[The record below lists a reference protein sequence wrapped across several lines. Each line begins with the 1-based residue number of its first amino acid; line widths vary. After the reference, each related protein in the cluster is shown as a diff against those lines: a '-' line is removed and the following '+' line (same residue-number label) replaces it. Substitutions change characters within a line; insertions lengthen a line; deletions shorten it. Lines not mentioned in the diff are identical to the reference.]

1 MKVKV
6 TASVTISMEGALYRK
21 DDVFEIPEKHYAGI
35 SHLVQVL
42 EEAPTDGQATEDKD
56 TEETDKDLTVAE
68 IKKLLDNA
76 GISYKKSAK
85 KSELL
90 AFLNE

>member
-42 EEAPTDGQATEDKD
+42 EEVSTDGQATEAEDA
-56 TEETDKDLTVAE
+56 EETAKAGGAADIEDAGDL
-68 IKKLLDNA
+68 
-76 GISYKKSAK
+76 
-85 KSELL
+85 
-90 AFLNE
+90 